1 MSEFIN
7 NSKKR
12 VSELKKLMI
21 EINKGKNVEEAKAKL
36 AELMG
41 SIPYG
46 EVVQAEQELIEE
58 GMKQEEILKYCD
70 LHSQA
75 LRGNI
80 DLSGAKTAPDGH
92 PVDTFIKENGLVLL
106 EINKLED
113 IFYKVESKDNL
124 DDASNELLSIKQI
137 FNNLMDIEKHYVRKE
152 NLVFPYLEKYE
163 ITGPPMVMWGKHDEI
178 RGFLKSAQQIFT
190 QVKNATVEELKG
202 YIAIILRPTIEAI
215 KEMIYKEEKI
225 LFPMCMDTFNDI
237 EWYEIYK
244 QSSEI
249 GYTLEA
255 PKAEWKPADVVEE
268 EIKPKESG
276 RITLPT
282 GSFTLKELETF
293 LNTMPIDMT
302 FVDKDDK
309 VRYFSQGK
317 ERIFDRNKAILGR
330 QVQFCHPPSSVH
342 VVNKILDDFKS
353 GAQDSATFWINFGG
367 KYVHI
372 AYYAM
377 RDEKGEYLGTLE
389 VTQDIAKYKAIEGER
404 RILEYDKPNNNEV
417 K

>member
-80 DLSGAKTAPDGH
+80 DLSGAKTAPNGH

-113 IFYKVESKDNL
+113 IFNKVESKDNL

-293 LNTMPIDMT
+293 LNTLPIDMT

>member
-7 NSKKR
+7 NSKQR
-12 VSELKKLMI
+12 ISELKKLMV

-75 LRGNI
+75 LRGNL
-80 DLSGAKTAPDGH
+80 DLTGAKTAPEGH
-92 PVDTFIKENGLVLL
+92 PIDTFIKENGLVLL

-113 IFYKVESKDNL
+113 IFTKVESRENL
-124 DDASNELLSIKQI
+124 EDVTSELLSIKQL
-137 FNNLMDIEKHYVRKE
+137 FNNLMDIEKHYARKE

-178 RGFLKSAQQIFT
+178 RGFLKSAQQVFA
-190 QVKNATVEELKG
+190 QVQSANVEELKG
-202 YIAIILRPTIEAI
+202 YISILLKPTTEAI
-215 KEMIYKEEKI
+215 KEMIFKEEKI

-244 QSSEI
+244 QSGEI

-255 PKAEWKPADVVEE
+255 PKVEWKPADVAEE
-268 EIKPKESG
+268 EVKPKESG

-282 GSFTLKELETF
+282 GSFSLKELEAF
-293 LNTMPIDMT
+293 LNTLPIDMT

-342 VVNKILDDFKS
+342 VVNKIIEDFRT
-353 GAQDSATFWINFGG
+353 GVQDSATFWINFGG
-367 KYVHI
+367 KFVHI

-389 VTQDIAKYKAIEGER
+389 VTQDIAGFKAIEGER
-404 RILEYDKPNNNEV
+404 RILSYEKPENNEV

>member
-1 MSEFIN
+1 MSEIIN
-7 NSKKR
+7 NSKQR
-12 VSELKKLMI
+12 IAELKELMKA
-21 EINKGKNVEEAKAKL
+21 INQGKDVEELKQKL
-36 AELMG
+36 AKLMG

-58 GMKQEEILKYCD
+58 GIKAEEILKYCD

-75 LRGNI
+75 LRGNL
-80 DLSGAKTAPDGH
+80 DLSGAKVAPAGH
-92 PVDTFIKENGLVLL
+92 PVDTFLRENSLILI

-113 IFYKVESKDNL
+113 LFLQVEKKENNEKV
-124 DDASNELLSIKQI
+124 DDILLKIKQI
-137 FNNLMDIEKHYVRKE
+137 FNNLSDIDKHYVRKE

-163 ITGPPMVMWGKHDEI
+163 ITGPPIVMWGKHDEI
-178 RGFLKSAQQIFT
+178 RKFMKSVFLLFAQVQSAT
-190 QVKNATVEELKG
+190 AEELKG
-202 YIAIILRPTIEAI
+202 YIAIILKPTIEAI
-215 KEMIYKEEKI
+215 KEMIFKEEKI
-225 LFPMCMDTFNDI
+225 LFPMCMDTLNEI

-244 QSSEI
+244 QSDEI
-249 GYTLEA
+249 GYTIEA
-255 PKAEWKPADVVEE
+255 PKDKWKPADIVEE
-268 EIKPKESG
+268 TNTQSESG
-276 RITLPT
+276 KIKLST
-282 GSFTLKELETF
+282 GTFTVKELETL
-293 LNTMPIDMT
+293 LNTLPIDIT

-353 GAQDSATFWINFGG
+353 GAQDSAIFWINFGG

-377 RDEKGEYLGTLE
+377 RDEEGNYIGTLE
-389 VTQDIAKYKAIEGER
+389 VTQDIAGYKAIEGER
-404 RILEYDKPNNNEV
+404 RILSYDKTNNNGV